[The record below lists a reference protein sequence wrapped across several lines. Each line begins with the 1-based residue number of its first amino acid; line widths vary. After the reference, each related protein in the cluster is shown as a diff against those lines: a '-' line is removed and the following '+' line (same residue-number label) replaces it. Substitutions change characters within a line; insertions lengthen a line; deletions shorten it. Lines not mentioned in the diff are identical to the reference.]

1 MMKLDLVSLLEPDII
16 ALKLVG
22 FWKSSDDVSSFNR
35 FYYRIYRGVVVA
47 STLVYLVCGFMYLYD
62 KRETLT
68 LVDVNSVM
76 FIHTTNVTNPMMVVS
91 IFLNIRRLHA
101 MIRQLESAAFQPKSQ
116 KEFLYV
122 YKWKRS
128 SYFIKKIF
136 YGVNIFLVTTGPIVA
151 MLQGKCAPQATY
163 IPPWIYWR
171 VYFWFQSTLTVYN
184 ATMASIY
191 VSVLT
196 TLLIEAIIQ
205 VACLK
210 ERLHCTE
217 DKKYLVESIKRHL
230 QIIFGVINICT
241 TLSLVL
247 EVTFIDL
254 LFMIPYLGEIIL
266 IIYVHCFYG
275 SILASESEEIAY
287 SLFSSKWVSADVS
300 HKRNLA
306 IFMIFSNKK
315 ITIRLAGGM
324 LTMTLPL
331 FVQIIRTAYAYFNV
345 LQSID

>member
-1 MMKLDLVSLLEPDII
+1 
-16 ALKLVG
+16 
-22 FWKSSDDVSSFNR
+22 
-35 FYYRIYRGVVVA
+35 
-47 STLVYLVCGFMYLYD
+47 MYLYD

-91 IFLNIRRLHA
+91 IFLNIKRLHA

-230 QIIFGVINICT
+230 QIILFIERLQHICKIGLSVVFVSGVINICT

-247 EVTFIDL
+247 EVTFIEL
-254 LFMIPYLGEIIL
+254 LFMVPYLGEIIL